1 MNAFLHQAPS
11 IDLLKDQARELRRQ
25 LEFECISIAHSKSL
39 ELLAN
44 QYGYKDWNTL
54 HAVAKKKETLYPTT
68 IGAKVR
74 GRYLGQPFQGILLGV
89 RRIHAMPVRFRLTLN
104 FDQPVDVIK
113 FQGLSN
119 FRKRV
124 SCTVDASGRTAERT
138 SDGQPHMHV
147 GAR

>member
-74 GRYLGQPFQGILLGV
+74 GDI
-89 RRIHAMPVRFRLTLN
+89 
-104 FDQPVDVIK
+104 
-113 FQGLSN
+113 
-119 FRKRV
+119 
-124 SCTVDASGRTAERT
+124 
-138 SDGQPHMHV
+138 
-147 GAR
+147 